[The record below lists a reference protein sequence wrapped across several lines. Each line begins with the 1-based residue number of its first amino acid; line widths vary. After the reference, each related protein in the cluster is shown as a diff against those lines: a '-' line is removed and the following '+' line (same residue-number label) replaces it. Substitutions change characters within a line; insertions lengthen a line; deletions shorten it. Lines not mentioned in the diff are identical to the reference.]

1 MLLWLRTYVW
11 TFFYEMLTVALSVLT
26 SLGMIVTAQAM
37 MMNQEPWLILVL
49 ACMAGLVALNLLW
62 RQAQQFIVEPDPFA
76 QDDTRPFSAR
86 LAADA
91 TTALVGVGV
100 VIMSIIQINEMAE
113 SETRWALLAT
123 VLGGPFIALGLG
135 NAWDRWRKRTFRL

>member
-26 SLGMIVTAQAM
+26 SLGMIVAAQAM
-37 MMNQEPWLILVL
+37 MMNQAPWLILVL
-49 ACMAGLVALNLLW
+49 ACLAGLVALSLLW
-62 RQAQQFIVEPDPFA
+62 RQGQQFVIEPDPFA
-76 QDDTRPFSAR
+76 PDSRPFSAR

-113 SETRWALLAT
+113 SETRWALLTT